1 MRSEPRRPQTPA
13 RHCPAKRSS
22 EGAAAMQVPG
32 GRGGTGGMGSTGGM
46 QCRRRERGPAVPAAP
61 GACLQRGEERAPP
74 PWAPRRCRAE
84 CGPVST
90 AGAEPARW
98 SEAGGTAGRGSEP
111 CGAFSAMLLPGA
123 SFRGRAIDEA
133 RRRGTKEKCRARW

>member
-32 GRGGTGGMGSTGGM
+32 GRGGTGGMGSTGGL
-46 QCRRRERGPAVPAAP
+46 QCRRR
-61 GACLQRGEERAPP
+61 
-74 PWAPRRCRAE
+74 E

-98 SEAGGTAGRGSEP
+98 PEAGGTAGRGSEP